1 MRLSRTDLLP
11 VLAIIGGGAVGVVAS
26 GTLFL
31 SLGPDSVPV
40 DVVSA
45 TLAASPIAAQAG
57 TLAGIVRT
65 EGSNQGLSKVQ
76 ISVEGTGRGG
86 LSNNEGRMMILGVP
100 PGEHTVVA
108 QLIGYRS
115 VTQTVTFVAGET
127 AALDIRLF
135 ETAVP
140 VRGLVVTLIGAGSQT
155 LLRGVRSTAVQNEP
169 LLYVDGARITREEF
183 EGMNPMDI
191 ERVEVIKGD
200 EAVAWYG
207 GEASVGVIK
216 IELKHEAP
224 EPISLDIPR
233 QPVFTPFTV
242 APSIQNVEEIRRAM
256 VDAYPQ
262 ELRADGIG
270 GTVGVYFFIDVDG
283 TVRDNRVNRS
293 SGHRALD
300 DAALAVADVFR
311 FSPALNRDQRRP
323 VWVSF
328 PVTFQVR

>member
-1 MRLSRTDLLP
+1 
-11 VLAIIGGGAVGVVAS
+11 
-26 GTLFL
+26 
-31 SLGPDSVPV
+31 
-40 DVVSA
+40 
-45 TLAASPIAAQAG
+45 
-57 TLAGIVRT
+57 
-65 EGSNQGLSKVQ
+65 
-76 ISVEGTGRGG
+76 
-86 LSNNEGRMMILGVP
+86 MILGVP

-140 VRGLVVTLIGAGSQT
+140 VRGLVVTLVGAGSQT

-233 QPVFTPFTV
+233 QPVFGTPGFGRCSAGCRRRVQVLARLEPRPT
-242 APSIQNVEEIRRAM
+242 PSRLGQL
-256 VDAYPQ
+256 P
-262 ELRADGIG
+262 
-270 GTVGVYFFIDVDG
+270 
-283 TVRDNRVNRS
+283 
-293 SGHRALD
+293 GHVPG
-300 DAALAVADVFR
+300 AVA
-311 FSPALNRDQRRP
+311 SPSAP
-323 VWVSF
+323 VRSPGYTSSWKAW
-328 PVTFQVR
+328 